1 MRKHEGK
8 WKIRIISKKL
18 ERQYIHEL
26 IDQNLGI
33 QDNPYLRMS
42 DQYKEIC
49 EIKQML
55 EDGNYNNDQALME
68 VARVK
73 QTMTSNRR
81 LQITND
87 PEPSTEI
94 VIASENIEDY
104 ATRKSRCPTLRKIPI
119 KNKSL
124 STKNAII
131 KLYQENEITYDE
143 AVSKINEYKKM

>member
-1 MRKHEGK
+1 
-8 WKIRIISKKL
+8 
-18 ERQYIHEL
+18 
-26 IDQNLGI
+26 
-33 QDNPYLRMS
+33 MS
-42 DQYKEIC
+42 DQYKQIC

-104 ATRKSRCPTLRKIPI
+104 ATRKSRCPTLRKIQV
-119 KNKSL
+119 KRDNV

-131 KLYQENEITYDE
+131 KQYQENEITYDE
-143 AVSKINEYKKM
+143 AVSKINEYKKK

>member
-1 MRKHEGK
+1 MEKYE
-8 WKIRIISKKL
+8 SYLKKL

-33 QDNPYLRMS
+33 QDNQYLRLS
-42 DQYKEIC
+42 DQYKQIC

-68 VARVK
+68 AARVK
-73 QTMTSNRR
+73 QSMTSNRR

-94 VIASENIEDY
+94 IIASENIEDY
-104 ATRKSRCPTLRKIPI
+104 ATRKSRCSTLRKIPV
-119 KNKSL
+119 KRENV

-131 KLYQENEITYDE
+131 KQYQENKITYDE
-143 AVSKINEYKKM
+143 AISQINKYKKK